1 MTKEKANRNE
11 VVGMFLTYCRKTL
24 VNARTDVLRER
35 KRRRNREVL
44 FCDLRRSELES
55 LADWQDVPERET
67 VFDAAGKP
75 IGVTD
80 KDLADALEKLCPEEQ
95 AIILLSYFAG
105 WSDRRIGEDMGFP
118 RSTVQNR
125 RARALARLA
134 DILTEG
140 GDPHGKDNDTVVAAT
155 GGDALAAGAV
165 LDYFNDFMDGL
176 CTGFYTDADGF
187 WDYGID
193 LSMKSFMQAKLLR
206 AMLRFKP

>member
-1 MTKEKANRNE
+1 MCSVPPRRITSASSPHLPSRA
-11 VVGMFLTYCRKTL
+11 VTASAAVDL

-105 WSDRRIGEDMGFP
+105 WSDRRIGE
-118 RSTVQNR
+118 R
-125 RARALARLA
+125 
-134 DILTEG
+134 
-140 GDPHGKDNDTVVAAT
+140 
-155 GGDALAAGAV
+155 
-165 LDYFNDFMDGL
+165 
-176 CTGFYTDADGF
+176 
-187 WDYGID
+187 
-193 LSMKSFMQAKLLR
+193 
-206 AMLRFKP
+206 

>member
-35 KRRRNREVL
+35 KRRRNHEVL

-55 LADWQDVPERET
+55 LAD
-67 VFDAAGKP
+67 
-75 IGVTD
+75 
-80 KDLADALEKLCPEEQ
+80 
-95 AIILLSYFAG
+95 LLSYFAG

-140 GDPHGKDNDTVVAAT
+140 GDPHGKGKD
-155 GGDALAAGAV
+155 
-165 LDYFNDFMDGL
+165 
-176 CTGFYTDADGF
+176 
-187 WDYGID
+187 
-193 LSMKSFMQAKLLR
+193 
-206 AMLRFKP
+206 

>member
-44 FCDLRRSELES
+44 FCDLRKSELES

-105 WSDRRIGEDMGFP
+105 WSDRRIGED
-118 RSTVQNR
+118 
-125 RARALARLA
+125 
-134 DILTEG
+134 
-140 GDPHGKDNDTVVAAT
+140 
-155 GGDALAAGAV
+155 
-165 LDYFNDFMDGL
+165 
-176 CTGFYTDADGF
+176 
-187 WDYGID
+187 
-193 LSMKSFMQAKLLR
+193 LSLIHI
-206 AMLRFKP
+206 

>member
-24 VNARTDVLRER
+24 VNARTDVFRER

-140 GDPHGKDNDTVVAAT
+140 GGPHGKDKD
-155 GGDALAAGAV
+155 
-165 LDYFNDFMDGL
+165 
-176 CTGFYTDADGF
+176 
-187 WDYGID
+187 
-193 LSMKSFMQAKLLR
+193 
-206 AMLRFKP
+206 

>member
-80 KDLADALEKLCPEEQ
+80 KDLAD
-95 AIILLSYFAG
+95 
-105 WSDRRIGEDMGFP
+105 RRIGEDMGFP

-125 RARALARLA
+125 RARTLARLA

-140 GDPHGKDNDTVVAAT
+140 GDPHGKDKD
-155 GGDALAAGAV
+155 
-165 LDYFNDFMDGL
+165 
-176 CTGFYTDADGF
+176 
-187 WDYGID
+187 
-193 LSMKSFMQAKLLR
+193 
-206 AMLRFKP
+206 

>member
-105 WSDRRIGEDMGFP
+105 WSDRFP

-140 GDPHGKDNDTVVAAT
+140 GDPHGKDKD
-155 GGDALAAGAV
+155 
-165 LDYFNDFMDGL
+165 
-176 CTGFYTDADGF
+176 
-187 WDYGID
+187 
-193 LSMKSFMQAKLLR
+193 
-206 AMLRFKP
+206 

>member
-1 MTKEKANRNE
+1 M
-11 VVGMFLTYCRKTL
+11 
-24 VNARTDVLRER
+24 
-35 KRRRNREVL
+35 
-44 FCDLRRSELES
+44 
-55 LADWQDVPERET
+55 
-67 VFDAAGKP
+67 
-75 IGVTD
+75 TD

-105 WSDRRIGEDMGFP
+105 WSDRRIGEDTGFP

-140 GDPHGKDNDTVVAAT
+140 GDPHGKGKDTVVAAT
-155 GGDALAAGAV
+155 SGDALAAGAV

-206 AMLRFKP
+206 AMLRFQP

>member
-95 AIILLSYFAG
+95 AIILL
-105 WSDRRIGEDMGFP
+105 
-118 RSTVQNR
+118 
-125 RARALARLA
+125 
-134 DILTEG
+134 
-140 GDPHGKDNDTVVAAT
+140 
-155 GGDALAAGAV
+155 
-165 LDYFNDFMDGL
+165 DYFNDFMDGL

>member
-75 IGVTD
+75 IGV
-80 KDLADALEKLCPEEQ
+80 
-95 AIILLSYFAG
+95 
-105 WSDRRIGEDMGFP
+105 DMGFP

-140 GDPHGKDNDTVVAAT
+140 GDPHGKDKD
-155 GGDALAAGAV
+155 
-165 LDYFNDFMDGL
+165 
-176 CTGFYTDADGF
+176 
-187 WDYGID
+187 
-193 LSMKSFMQAKLLR
+193 
-206 AMLRFKP
+206 

>member
-95 AIILLSYFAG
+95 ADVYKRQRVQCERTHLILPMLQDQPAFAKE
-105 WSDRRIGEDMGFP
+105 S
-118 RSTVQNR
+118 RSRYESKLPFLWIMDAKAVTIPFQAIHQLLDLHSAHPSSSSFFSSIPMVGS
-125 RARALARLA
+125 
-134 DILTEG
+134 TSMS
-140 GDPHGKDNDTVVAAT
+140 GK
-155 GGDALAAGAV
+155 
-165 LDYFNDFMDGL
+165 
-176 CTGFYTDADGF
+176 
-187 WDYGID
+187 I
-193 LSMKSFMQAKLLR
+193 
-206 AMLRFKP
+206 

>member
-1 MTKEKANRNE
+1 MTKEKTNRNE

-24 VNARTDVLRER
+24 VNARTDVLREC

-140 GDPHGKDNDTVVAAT
+140 GDPHGKGKD
-155 GGDALAAGAV
+155 
-165 LDYFNDFMDGL
+165 
-176 CTGFYTDADGF
+176 
-187 WDYGID
+187 
-193 LSMKSFMQAKLLR
+193 
-206 AMLRFKP
+206 